1 MVKENCDEQISC
13 PDVDS
18 IQIRDYG
25 FVIQAGRDKTV
36 PVLSVNT
43 SSSGACTSQPHN
55 VARRSS
61 SDMQVLFELLC
72 PKVAA
77 RFLTEDVNNKS
88 FSQCVASTQP
98 QVIQFINL

>member
-1 MVKENCDEQISC
+1 M
-13 PDVDS
+13 
-18 IQIRDYG
+18 
-25 FVIQAGRDKTV
+25 IQAVRDKIV

-72 PKVAA
+72 PKVAV
-77 RFLTEDVNNKS
+77 RLLIEDVVNNKS
-88 FSQCVASTQP
+88 FS
-98 QVIQFINL
+98 

>member
-1 MVKENCDEQISC
+1 M
-13 PDVDS
+13 
-18 IQIRDYG
+18 
-25 FVIQAGRDKTV
+25 IQAGRDKTV

-61 SDMQVLFELLC
+61 SDMRVLFELLC

-77 RFLTEDVNNKS
+77 RFLTEDAVNNKS
-88 FSQCVASTQP
+88 FSQCVTSTQP
-98 QVIQFINL
+98 QVIQFINLRDQYTTQRKKKRKRRRSWRL